1 MLKVTYFQARNDA
14 TTTKEVLILVS
25 EGCEFERA
33 LAAVVYHAR
42 SLIWHLSQQDSTDKA
57 AREVKS
63 STDVEHKEAGG
74 ATGVWREHWY
84 DGLGYCKSRAMKGAY
99 H

>member
-42 SLIWHLSQQDSTDKA
+42 SLIWHLSQQDSTDKGA
-57 AREVKS
+57 PE
-63 STDVEHKEAGG
+63 VEHKEAGG